1 MQLRGLLGRDQPDP
15 DEVQRADEPVTDAE
29 PASTAS
35 PDLVA
40 PEALERVHRFA
51 TLAADSGVGRL
62 VLLSGRGEKAA
73 QQAEQ
78 AVMGAGTA
86 WTIVRSAFF
95 AQNFSEKG
103 FEAFVRSGTVA
114 LPAPE
119 IGEPFVD
126 ADDIADVVVAA
137 LTEDGHAGQVYE
149 VTGPRLMSFADA
161 VADIAAATGRAV
173 AFERIT
179 ADEFVDGLTANG
191 VPAEE
196 AHVFA
201 EIFETVL
208 DGRNAYLTDG
218 VQRALGRPPRDFTEY
233 AAATAPT
240 GCLARHRRLTRD
252 GDDGPTLHAEPA
264 GHPDR
269 MSDDDLI
276 ARFGSARHP
285 GRPPG
290 HPVPDG
296 VTDETVAALGELSA
310 AFEVIEEA
318 RGHLYAF
325 HRRSGK
331 ADLALQE
338 AVDHLR
344 KAGHPELADEI
355 DQVLVGRDV
364 VPGLWTYQLVES
376 YDRTY
381 YDVWQAVVE
390 KAERL
395 GGGVPH
401 LAESGMKVQ
410 EQSGG

>member
-1 MQLRGLLGRDQPDP
+1 MPSRASAISRGTSGPLTGAMTSTDTPDLTLVLGAQGTTGRRVASRLAAQGVATRLGSRSGEPPFDWADESTWPAVLRGVSAAYL
-15 DEVQRADEPVTDAE
+15 VYY
-29 PASTAS
+29 

-78 AVMGAGTA
+78 AVMAAGAA

-179 ADEFVDGLTANG
+179 ADEFVGGLTANG

-240 GCLARHRRLTRD
+240 GVWLDTD
-252 GDDGPTLHAEPA
+252 G
-264 GHPDR
+264 
-269 MSDDDLI
+269 
-276 ARFGSARHP
+276 
-285 GRPPG
+285 
-290 HPVPDG
+290 
-296 VTDETVAALGELSA
+296 
-310 AFEVIEEA
+310 
-318 RGHLYAF
+318 
-325 HRRSGK
+325 
-331 ADLALQE
+331 
-338 AVDHLR
+338 
-344 KAGHPELADEI
+344 
-355 DQVLVGRDV
+355 
-364 VPGLWTYQLVES
+364 
-376 YDRTY
+376 
-381 YDVWQAVVE
+381 
-390 KAERL
+390 
-395 GGGVPH
+395 
-401 LAESGMKVQ
+401 
-410 EQSGG
+410 